1 MTPDDVRKRVAMI
14 QDTAGDDE
22 SAHSAEDRLYRHL
35 LAHLLARREPRRAF
49 EGRMKTASQR
59 GYPHGKDLK
68 VERQRRAKER
78 AAAKAPPV
86 TKAKKDP

>member
-1 MTPDDVRKRVAMI
+1 
-14 QDTAGDDE
+14 
-22 SAHSAEDRLYRHL
+22 
-35 LAHLLARREPRRAF
+35 
-49 EGRMKTASQR
+49 MKTASQR